1 MIWKARIVIIIF
13 AVLIAFSSCSKEE
26 EPDFPEFE
34 SGEITGELLWKRIA
48 EDYSYRDYAFWP
60 GHEGV
65 RAGQA
70 PHGPFHR
77 IYVNRTLLESL
88 PISDSVA
95 PYGSIIVKDN
105 LNASRELDGVTVMAK
120 VKGYNPDVGDW
131 FWAKYAPDGA
141 VQAEG
146 KPGGCIGCHE
156 GLKEN
161 DYVVVQMLDAPLR
174 E

>member
-1 MIWKARIVIIIF
+1 MNWNARIVIIIL
-13 AVLIAFSSCSKEE
+13 AVLTVLSSCKKEE
-26 EPDFPEFE
+26 EPMFKEFE
-34 SGEITGELLWKRIA
+34 AGEISGELLWKRIT
-48 EDYSYRDYAFWP
+48 EDYSYSDYAFWP

-70 PHGPFHR
+70 PHGAFHR
-77 IYVNRTLLESL
+77 IYVNRTLLEAL
-88 PISDSVA
+88 PISGGVA

-105 LNASRELDGVTVMAK
+105 LNASRELAGLTVMAK
-120 VKGYNPDVGDW
+120 VRGYNPEVSDW
-131 FWAKYAPDGA
+131 FWAKYAPDGT

-146 KPGGCIGCHE
+146 KPGGCIKCHE

-161 DYVVVQMLDAPLR
+161 DYVIVQMLDAPLR